1 MKLPSLL
8 RTLGMLLVV
17 VMALA
22 LILLGSYVLYVVK
35 LV

>member
-1 MKLPSLL
+1 MKRPSIL

>member
-1 MKLPSLL
+1 MKRPSLL

-17 VMALA
+17 VLALA

>member
-1 MKLPSLL
+1 MKRPSIL

-22 LILLGSYVLYVVK
+22 LILLGSYVLYVVRS
-35 LV
+35 V

>member
-1 MKLPSLL
+1 MKRPSLL